1 MRMYIPLKLQKNG
14 YISYIPLNNFIIKN
28 KHTWKREYST
38 INSVTQIPWIS
49 RFCHIF
55 FIFSFYLCLFWC
67 ILKQFPEIISF
78 FAWEAIFEYQIAEH
92 FPKPMKATIHTDS
105 KISTIHKQDKNK
117 STSRYF
123 LQKPQHTK
131 TKRKSEKKPGDYLT
145 CSRPDSLW
153 MTVKPPFG
161 VI

>member
-14 YISYIPLNNFIIKN
+14 YVSYISLNNFIVKN
-28 KHTWKREYST
+28 KHIWKREYST

-55 FIFSFYLCLFWC
+55 SFSLFLFMSFLVYFKAIPRANIIFCLRGNIWM
-67 ILKQFPEIISF
+67 
-78 FAWEAIFEYQIAEH
+78 AEN

-105 KISTIHKQDKNK
+105 KISTIPKQDKKK

-131 TKRKSEKKPGDYLT
+131 TKRKSEKQPGGLPYLLKV
-145 CSRPDSLW
+145 RRLW